1 MTIFKQL
8 YSAGRK
14 CTDVALD
21 LMRKTENGG
30 SVEEFGLL
38 HRLKNVCHAS
48 DEEARL
54 HCTDFTFDISDPVK
68 KYIQN
73 QFKRRFIYLYL
84 FI

>member
-68 KYIQN
+68 KIHTKSN
-73 QFKRRFIYLYL
+73 DVLFIYIYL
-84 FI
+84 IK